1 VRRVWR
7 LVRSVRNY
15 KVKGN
20 AVLLEALRLLQRA
33 KERRESWFG
42 VARNVRALRRTWA
55 RLAGG
60 DTNPLVQAADAS
72 GYSPNLLARFVS
84 VMEFAERLAAEGH
97 APIDR
102 LQRSSFVSLEYLKRI
117 WVADPGK
124 GRELLDAVLDGD
136 ITVRD
141 LKVVHRNLRSPP
153 DKPRERRTR
162 DSLGTERILGQL
174 LKKELRTLTGSTAA
188 RFVTVTKKLGP
199 FVHADYLAIRERDG
213 KVESVVAIEVK
224 SMATFAS
231 AGAIDDAICRTALRS
246 TYFNRYW
253 VIPIAARKAVLDRFA
268 SAIRLLALKNVGI
281 AEMDMTAKSLRV
293 LVRPSSG
300 PPVPD
305 RRGDIVEMLRARQ
318 WDQL

>member
-1 VRRVWR
+1 
-7 LVRSVRNY
+7 
-15 KVKGN
+15 
-20 AVLLEALRLLQRA
+20 
-33 KERRESWFG
+33 
-42 VARNVRALRRTWA
+42 
-55 RLAGG
+55 
-60 DTNPLVQAADAS
+60 
-72 GYSPNLLARFVS
+72 
-84 VMEFAERLAAEGH
+84 MEFAERLAAEGH

-124 GRELLDAVLDGD
+124 GRELLDAVLDGG

-141 LKVVHRNLRSPP
+141 LKVVHRDLRFPP
-153 DKPRERRTR
+153 DKPRERGRR
-162 DSLGTERILGQL
+162 DSLETERFLAQLLKKRILAQF
-174 LKKELRTLTGSTAA
+174 LKKELRKLTGSTAG
-188 RFVTVTKKLGP
+188 RFVTVAKKLGP
-199 FVHADYLAIRERDG
+199 FVGADFLAIMERDG
-213 KVESVVAIEVK
+213 KIESVIAIEAK

-253 VIPIAARKAVLDRFA
+253 VIPIAARKAVLDRFG